1 MVQGTGYWAQGAGH
15 EDTGLRVTYIGAE
28 SQGDSCSPST
38 SGEAYTNNTS
48 PILPLLRVIQLHWVV
63 CVADIPIDRRGEV
76 PGSRG
81 R

>member
-38 SGEAYTNNTS
+38 SGEAYTNITS
-48 PILPLLRVIQLHWVV
+48 PILPLFGVIQLHRVV
-63 CVADIPIDRRGEV
+63 HAADIPVDRGGEV
-76 PGSRG
+76 PGSGG